1 MAEEVKNEVIPQ
13 DVEPVENGD
22 LEVLETNEMPVIPQ
36 QERTDIILNVE
47 GLAAKLEKRAKEFT
61 KIREIAI
68 KFTLNNDW
76 VQYGMDNP
84 IIYLTSVGAE
94 RLRSLLGI
102 SVTNINYKKEVLQD
116 GHFVYTFFGEFSIGD
131 TKFLAIG
138 SASSKT
144 PFFSRSR
151 GTIIPPTEINEVN
164 VMKAGYSNLLVNG
177 ITRLLGLRN
186 IPLEELKK
194 YGKIPRV
201 ITFGHQYTSSQ
212 ASIQN
217 QSSTTFFAPQQTEKR
232 TRKQP

>member
-47 GLAAKLEKRAKEFT
+47 GLAERLEKRAKEFT

-76 VQYGMDNP
+76 VQYGTGDNP
-84 IIYLTSVGAE
+84 IVYLTSVGAE

-131 TKFLAIG
+131 TKFFAIG

-201 ITFGHQYTSSQ
+201 ITFHTSSQ
-212 ASIQN
+212 QPTASIQN
-217 QSSTTFFAPQQTEKR
+217 PFFAPQQTEKK